1 MLEAANPD
9 GLDDLKAGKTISLGN
24 RCRSRLQKPAFT
36 ILSAFPVFTGGCWE
50 VDTCGTVASVAKEL
64 SAVANKEIHPY
75 DVNKYNLEVNPAHLR
90 PGTIL
95 VVPLAR
101 GK

>member
-1 MLEAANPD
+1 M
-9 GLDDLKAGKTISLGN
+9 
-24 RCRSRLQKPAFT
+24 
-36 ILSAFPVFTGGCWE
+36 
-50 VDTCGTVASVAKEL
+50 DTCGTVVSVAKEL

-75 DVNKYNLEVNPAHLR
+75 DVIKYNLEVNPAHLR
-90 PGTIL
+90 PGTVL